1 MSDKEYVEVIQK
13 AFDYKPTTNFILAG
27 PKTLEQL
34 RGQINEEL
42 IKIIR

>member
-1 MSDKEYVEVIQK
+1 MSDAEVIQK
-13 AFDYKPTTNFILAG
+13 AFDYRPTKIQFVMG

-34 RGQINEEL
+34 RRQINEEL